1 MTCLDNSQAVV
12 EQERQKKEESKVK
25 DCEDSAANQ
34 NESNSNNKQDS
45 LIKKPENR
53 PLVLEERHSLSM

>member
-1 MTCLDNSQAVV
+1 MDDLQAGI
-12 EQERQKKEESKVK
+12 EQERQQNEQSKTK
-25 DCEDSAANQ
+25 DSEDSAAIQ
-34 NESNSNNKQDS
+34 IESNSNNKQDS